1 MDNGAKKELRS
12 LLRRARKDGPSF
24 QAKWPQ
30 RNIVKLTV
38 VTRVNNPQ
46 AREAVRLGG
55 TFRVFR
61 REKAKGG
68 RSA

>member
-1 MDNGAKKELRS
+1 MKRFEPEL
-12 LLRRARKDGPSF
+12 LASF

-46 AREAVRLGG
+46 ARETVRLGG
-55 TFRVFR
+55 TLRVFR
-61 REKAKGG
+61 REKVKG
-68 RSA
+68 

>member
-1 MDNGAKKELRS
+1 M
-12 LLRRARKDGPSF
+12 LRRARKDGPSF

-46 AREAVRLGG
+46 AHEAVRLGG

-61 REKAKGG
+61 REKVKG
-68 RSA
+68 